1 MLQKLHPA
9 VNTLSKLDW
18 PKRFNKIISLKT
30 MLFSMSSLRR
40 YIQLE
45 IRNNDTII
53 TTMMNIHVEIHEH
66 TWFWNT
72 FADRL
77 NVQ

>member
-1 MLQKLHPA
+1 
-9 VNTLSKLDW
+9 
-18 PKRFNKIISLKT
+18 
-30 MLFSMSSLRR
+30 MSSLSR

-53 TTMMNIHVEIHEH
+53 TSMMNIHVEIHEH

-77 NVQ
+77 NVS

>member
-1 MLQKLHPA
+1 
-9 VNTLSKLDW
+9 
-18 PKRFNKIISLKT
+18 
-30 MLFSMSSLRR
+30 MSSLSR

-53 TTMMNIHVEIHEH
+53 TSMMNIHVEIHEH

-77 NVQ
+77 MCQKLAIGITRRKIRKIHLFSQTNFS

>member
-1 MLQKLHPA
+1 
-9 VNTLSKLDW
+9 
-18 PKRFNKIISLKT
+18 
-30 MLFSMSSLRR
+30 MSSLSR

-53 TTMMNIHVEIHEH
+53 TSTMNIHVEIHEH
-66 TWFWNT
+66 TSFWNT

-77 NVQ
+77 NVPKISDRNNTT

>member
-1 MLQKLHPA
+1 
-9 VNTLSKLDW
+9 
-18 PKRFNKIISLKT
+18 
-30 MLFSMSSLRR
+30 MLFSMSSLSR

-53 TTMMNIHVEIHEH
+53 TSMMNIHVEIHEH

-72 FADRL
+72 FADRS
-77 NVQ
+77 NVPKMSDWNNTT

>member
-1 MLQKLHPA
+1 
-9 VNTLSKLDW
+9 
-18 PKRFNKIISLKT
+18 
-30 MLFSMSSLRR
+30 MSSLKR

-53 TTMMNIHVEIHEH
+53 TSMMNIHVEIHEH

-72 FADRL
+72 FTDRL